1 MNQKNIINTRCE
13 IILNLVIKN
22 YLKCGSP
29 ISSKAISSLDEI
41 SASSAT
47 IRNEMVA
54 LEKQGLIFS
63 PHTSAGRIPSR
74 EGLRHFVDHL
84 LANNQCK
91 PNMMQKLSSSL
102 GNSSNPEIICAK
114 ASKLLA
120 DMTQLTG
127 LVVMPQSN
135 DVIIRQLELV
145 RLADRRLL
153 CILIDEH
160 DQVQNRVVELSQ
172 PVSDPV
178 LQETLQLLNIA
189 LAGFTMAEGAERLP
203 YLIKQMDV
211 AVFELVKQTL
221 FGDKLVANE
230 LLIYSSGETRLLNN
244 EISND
249 TDTLRKLLKSFED
262 VSALNQIFT
271 KSKNN
276 NCVSV
281 YIGEEIGVELF
292 SNCSVVVKPLFKDNR
307 VVGYISVVGS
317 IRMDYASVISAVDVT
332 ANILSSAL
340 NREFQSP

>member
-1 MNQKNIINTRCE
+1 MNQKKFTNNRCE
-13 IILNLVIKN
+13 VILNLVIKN

-29 ISSKAISSLDEI
+29 ISSKAISSSEEV

-54 LEKQGLIFS
+54 LEKKGLIFS

-74 EGLRHFVDHL
+74 EGLRHYVDNL
-84 LANNQCK
+84 LATNLCK
-91 PNMMQKLSSSL
+91 PNMMQKLSASL
-102 GNSSNPEIICAK
+102 GYSANPEVVCAK

-120 DMTQLTG
+120 DMTRLTG

-135 DVIIRQLELV
+135 DAIIRQLELV
-145 RLADRRLL
+145 RLADSRLL
-153 CILIDEH
+153 CVLIDEH
-160 DQVQNRVVELSQ
+160 DQVQNRVVELTQ
-172 PVSDPV
+172 PVTDAV
-178 LQETLQLLNIA
+178 LQQTLQLLNTA
-189 LAGFTMAEGAERLP
+189 LAGHTMAEGAERLP
-203 YLIKQMDV
+203 YFIKQTDV

-221 FGDKLVANE
+221 FGDEVVANE
-230 LLIYSSGETRLLNN
+230 QLVYASGETRLLNN

-249 TDTLRKLLKSFED
+249 TDTLRKLLKSFEN
-262 VSALNQIFT
+262 VSVLHQVFN
-271 KSKNN
+271 KSKNSP
-276 NCVSV
+276 CVSV
-281 YIGEEIGVELF
+281 FIGEEIGVELF
-292 SNCSVVVKPLFKDNR
+292 SNCSIVVKPLIKDNR